1 MADNQREIIA
11 NIERL
16 NQLMDRNNCSAVVAR
31 SGKNFTYL
39 AGFAY
44 PGTLARH
51 LDFPDSPRGVLVVW
65 PRHGDPVLIANEI
78 AAPLAR
84 RDGWIEN
91 VQVYD
96 GYGESPYARTAD
108 VIKEMGLERKRIG
121 LEKDY
126 LSARQWEEMTS
137 LLPKAKIMDC
147 TDMMDQVRWIKTPPE
162 VEMLGATPY
171 TRMDEGLDGADVV
184 MMLRLQN
191 ERMDGAFIPSPREY
205 HALYGLTPERLALA
219 KPDALVMHPGPM
231 NRGVEI
237 DSEVADMIDRSIITR
252 QVEMGVA
259 IRMAALDVL
268 TRRSRCVDG
277 WGAAA

>member
-1 MADNQREIIA
+1 MAGHTIA

-16 NQLMDRNNCSAVVAR
+16 NQLMDANGCSAVVAR

-65 PRHGDPVLIANEI
+65 PRYGDPVLVVNDI

-96 GYGESPYARTAD
+96 GYAESPYARTAGILKD
-108 VIKEMGLERKRIG
+108 MGLESERIG

-126 LSARQWEEMTS
+126 LSSLQWEEMVS
-137 LLPKAKIMDC
+137 MLPNTALMDC
-147 TDMMDQVRWIKTPPE
+147 SEMMDRVRWIKTPAE
-162 VEMLGATPY
+162 VEKLENGAN
-171 TRMDEGLDGADVV
+171 L
-184 MMLRLQN
+184 
-191 ERMDGAFIPSPREY
+191 
-205 HALYGLTPERLALA
+205 
-219 KPDALVMHPGPM
+219 
-231 NRGVEI
+231 
-237 DSEVADMIDRSIITR
+237 
-252 QVEMGVA
+252 
-259 IRMAALDVL
+259 
-268 TRRSRCVDG
+268 
-277 WGAAA
+277 

>member
-1 MADNQREIIA
+1 MAENHREIIA

-16 NQLMDRNNCSAVVAR
+16 NQLMDRNNYSAVVAR

-65 PRHGDPVLIANEI
+65 PRHGDPVLVANEI

-91 VQVYD
+91 VQGYD
-96 GYGESPYARTAD
+96 GYGESPYARTAE
-108 VIKEMGLERKRIG
+108 VLKEMGLERKRIG

-137 LLPKAKIMDC
+137 LLP
-147 TDMMDQVRWIKTPPE
+147 
-162 VEMLGATPY
+162 
-171 TRMDEGLDGADVV
+171 
-184 MMLRLQN
+184 
-191 ERMDGAFIPSPREY
+191 
-205 HALYGLTPERLALA
+205 
-219 KPDALVMHPGPM
+219 
-231 NRGVEI
+231 
-237 DSEVADMIDRSIITR
+237 
-252 QVEMGVA
+252 
-259 IRMAALDVL
+259 
-268 TRRSRCVDG
+268 
-277 WGAAA
+277 